1 MAYRLSKY
9 CGSRNWHAAI
19 SGLYLPCIYRLYNQK
34 PHEMVR
40 YIMSYS
46 VPEGRLSLAQ
56 QIINSYFEM
65 LYRQGPGGMRSQCY
79 ATDEDECR
87 FVHIKSFKKESV
99 AHHHFRSAAFREYI
113 QKIAAISGSAPTFS
127 RLMQQQT
134 FESIY

>member
-1 MAYRLSKY
+1 
-9 CGSRNWHAAI
+9 
-19 SGLYLPCIYRLYNQK
+19 
-34 PHEMVR
+34 MVR
-40 YIMSYS
+40 YIMSYT
-46 VPEGRLSLAQ
+46 VPEGRQSAVQ
-56 QIINSYFEM
+56 QIISSYFEM

-99 AHHHFRSAAFREYI
+99 ANHHFRSAAFKEYI
-113 QKIAAISGSAPTFS
+113 QKIAAISGTVPSFS